1 LKNKKKDKYERKK
14 INGGRE
20 RTERKNIIKERKIKS
35 DSHDQPSIFLFA
47 SAHGFPSLPDCSFVL
62 LFTPFLACYM
72 HPCFYFYFLISYL
85 IVPFIQISSKF
96 IYLCVMSIL
105 CLMLNNIKIQKKYT
119 MSFYLSFF
127 LICQKIQKIYYV

>member
-1 LKNKKKDKYERKK
+1 MHPHCCCCWS
-14 INGGRE
+14 
-20 RTERKNIIKERKIKS
+20 TIIQPWFFGLWSDLVCLIKS
-35 DSHDQPSIFLFA
+35 DSHDQPSVFLFA